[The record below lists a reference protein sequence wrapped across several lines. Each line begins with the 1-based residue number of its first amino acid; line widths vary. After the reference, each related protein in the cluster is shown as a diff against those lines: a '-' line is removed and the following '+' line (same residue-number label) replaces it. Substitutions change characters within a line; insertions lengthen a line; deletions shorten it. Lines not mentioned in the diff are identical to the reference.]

1 MATVKDILKGKGS
14 EIVNVSPDAT
24 LLAALEVMAN
34 KNVGAV
40 LVLDSKG
47 ALAGI
52 FSERDFVRKIIIKG
66 RAMETTLVKEIMTS
80 RVLYVSPETTV
91 SDCMSLMTEKR
102 IRHLPV
108 LESDKPV
115 GVVSIGDVVKELLRR
130 AGAGHQPA
138 GGGDR
143 AARAVYDGQHLRR
156 PEEVACSR
164 PNRRSADFR

>member
-1 MATVKDILKGKGS
+1 MVTVKEILAVKGR
-14 EIVNVSPDAT
+14 EIVSVSPEAT
-24 LLAALEVMAN
+24 LLVALEVMAN

-40 LVLDSKG
+40 LVLDAQG
-47 ALAGI
+47 DLRGI

-108 LESDKPV
+108 LEGGKPV
-115 GVVSIGDVVKELLRR
+115 GVVSIGDVIKELLREQELTINR
-130 AGAGHQPA
+130 Q
-138 GGGDR
+138 
-143 AARAVYDGQHLRR
+143 AAEIGQLERYTTG
-156 PEEVACSR
+156 SI
-164 PNRRSADFR
+164 

>member
-1 MATVKDILKGKGS
+1 MATVKDILKSKGR

-108 LESDKPV
+108 LEDGKPV
-115 GVVSIGDVVKELLRR
+115 GVVSIGDVVKELLREQELVINR
-130 AGAGHQPA
+130 Q
-138 GGGDR
+138 
-143 AARAVYDGQHLRR
+143 AAEIGQLERYTTG
-156 PEEVACSR
+156 SI
-164 PNRRSADFR
+164 

>member
-1 MATVKDILKGKGS
+1 MAIVKDILKGKGS

-24 LLAALEVMAN
+24 LLQALEVMAN
-34 KNVGAV
+34 KNIGAV

-66 RAMETTLVKEIMTS
+66 RAMETTLVREIMTS

-91 SDCMSLMTEKR
+91 SDCMTLMTEKR

-108 LESDKPV
+108 LENDRVV
-115 GVVSIGDVVKELLRR
+115 GVVSIGDVVKELLREQELVINR
-130 AGAGHQPA
+130 Q
-138 GGGDR
+138 
-143 AARAVYDGQHLRR
+143 AAEIGQLERYTTG
-156 PEEVACSR
+156 SI
-164 PNRRSADFR
+164 